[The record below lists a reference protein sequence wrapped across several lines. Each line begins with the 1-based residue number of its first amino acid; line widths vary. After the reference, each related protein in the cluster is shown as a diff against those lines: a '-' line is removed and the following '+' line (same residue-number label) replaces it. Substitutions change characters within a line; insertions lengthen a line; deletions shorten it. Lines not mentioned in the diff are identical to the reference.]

1 MFERTLK
8 PFIAA
13 GGHSPAGGEG
23 LDYVDQCMRV
33 QFKEMQDIL
42 QEYKTQVT
50 MDYELH
56 PSRRPKVLVQTAGH
70 VSGAAYYYQKEMVS
84 SEHWPQDKKIFGV
97 SMHPKY
103 GGWFAFRGI
112 IVVEDIQVGEEF
124 KQKEPLQCVGGKEK
138 IAELLELFNGTW
150 QDGRYRDV
158 MAGSILE
165 RYSEDQ
171 QEYFGTLPRERH
183 KLIEKWIAKSE
194 DEKST

>member
-1 MFERTLK
+1 
-8 PFIAA
+8 
-13 GGHSPAGGEG
+13 
-23 LDYVDQCMRV
+23 MRV